1 MTQEIIFML
10 LNITDSFEKLNIN
23 QSVDLKKIPNYLEN
37 HDIGNIKNIKIL
49 RTLLIS
55 CPIEWNLC
63 LSDEYCDIFCV
74 GLFFKHIFSG
84 DKCPNKRDESIV
96 WQAL

>member
-49 RTLLIS
+49 RT
-55 CPIEWNLC
+55 
-63 LSDEYCDIFCV
+63 Y
-74 GLFFKHIFSG
+74 
-84 DKCPNKRDESIV
+84 
-96 WQAL
+96 